1 MWRSI
6 KLSFNLLL
14 CAAVF
19 NYFALILIVLLNPH
33 VAITGSEFRMMFL
46 DIFIYYGPL
55 WFMLMGIIFLVIQF
69 FAERKYPIGVLNPPT
84 ITYFMSFNI
93 LIIAFFLYVNYDYY
107 IEFFSPA
114 TRVNFIKILSI
125 QLVLVLTGV
134 IFIFF
139 RRANKKWIQ
148 AAFLFLLTFNIFY
161 SYQTTF
167 SNNEQK
173 AHASINTENLQTI
186 SSRKVFPRKIKIVIM
201 DGLSLNL
208 IYSLSSEQKL
218 LNFNEVIK
226 KGVSGKI
233 TGYKP
238 NLALSFINTALT
250 GLKPSEF
257 AKHSNIKFKFLNVKP
272 EFDVRPRYI
281 FFRKSSYLGVTSFYN
296 KYDNDILDH
305 IKQQYEKCN
314 RRVVE
319 LIRPDV
325 IPVYSQKSLRLNHR
339 FIPFFSDTLNQHD
352 EKYQILKKAFYFDD
366 YLMKSM
372 RQHWEDSNVYYSV
385 VYFPGIEIVSQYFYQ
400 YHDPQMGG
408 NISDTDIKKY
418 GWVIEQYY
426 EYYAS
431 IIGNLIST
439 TGDNEL
445 LVILS
450 FFEYEPLPVWRRIL
464 VNWFD
469 KKDIYVYKSLNSQG
483 SIILYE
489 KNALKKDYPLKTIS
503 IYDIYPT
510 LLYYSGFQFSND
522 MKGELIRE
530 IFTDEFVLNNPIDV
544 DTRYNRFTQ

>member
-1 MWRSI
+1 
-6 KLSFNLLL
+6 
-14 CAAVF
+14 
-19 NYFALILIVLLNPH
+19 
-33 VAITGSEFRMMFL
+33 MMFL
-46 DIFIYYGPL
+46 DIFAYYGPL
-55 WFMLMGIIFLVIQF
+55 WFILIGVIFLVIQF
-69 FAERKYPIGVLNPPT
+69 FAERKYPIGVFNPPT

-114 TRVNFIKILSI
+114 IKANFIKILSI

-148 AAFLFLLTFNIFY
+148 AAFLLLLTFSIFY
-161 SYQTTF
+161 SYNTAF
-167 SNNEQK
+167 PNERVIT
-173 AHASINTENLQTI
+173 ARGAAVNIRNTQN
-186 SSRKVFPRKIKIVIM
+186 SPSRKVSPRKIKIVIM

-208 IYSLSSEQKL
+208 IYALSSEQKL
-218 LNFNEVIK
+218 LNFNELIK
-226 KGVSGKI
+226 KGVSGKF

-257 AKHSNIKFKFLNVKP
+257 NKHSNIKFKFLNVIP

-281 FFRKSSYLGVTSFYN
+281 FFRKSSYMDVTSFYN

-305 IKQQYEKCN
+305 IKQQYKKYN
-314 RRVVE
+314 RQVVE
-319 LIRPDV
+319 LIRPDN
-325 IPVYSQKSLRLNHR
+325 IPIYSEKSLRVNHR
-339 FIPFFSDTLNQHD
+339 FMPFFSATLNQQD

-366 YLMKSM
+366 YLMKCM
-372 RQHWEDSNVYYSV
+372 RQHWEDPNVYYSV
-385 VYFPGIEIVSQYFYQ
+385 VYFPGIAIVSQYFYQ

-408 NISDTDIKKY
+408 NISETDIKKY
-418 GWVIEQYY
+418 GWVIGQYY

-469 KKDIYVYKSLNSQG
+469 QKDIYVYKSLNSQG

-530 IFTDEFVLNNPIDV
+530 IFTDEFVFNNPIDV
-544 DTRYNRFTQ
+544 DTRYHRFIQ